1 MRVMPR
7 FQRTNVEQKYRP
19 SPWKSRDYSLR
30 PRHVNYNR
38 IIHRI
43 QSTGRNKIFQ
53 RIELSIAW
61 KVNYKFFL
69 NTRIEKIDS
78 KQSRYGFFESKT
90 SPFFF
95 ILRAAVEKQLPN
107 LHGNDSI
114 GRRKRFREHDLSI
127 TGIVLG
133 NTRNR

>member
-1 MRVMPR
+1 MPR
-7 FQRTNVEQKYRP
+7 FQRTALN
-19 SPWKSRDYSLR
+19 KSIGHHRENLAIILSG
-30 PRHVNYNR
+30 HVTL
-38 IIHRI
+38 IIIELSRI
-43 QSTGRNKIFQ
+43 QSTARNKIFQ

-69 NTRIEKIDS
+69 NTWIEKIDS